1 MQRRKF
7 TSGVLAVVGFGLPW
21 TARPALAAGLTGVG
35 EGEATLGLRAALERG
50 VTTAVGLLGRKGGF
64 LDNPSVRIPLPGFL
78 EQAATVAKFTGQQGR
93 FDELVTAMNRAAEA
107 AVPQAKTL
115 LVNAVKSM
123 SVDDAR
129 RVLTGG
135 DGSVTRFFE
144 DKTRAPLSVQFL
156 PIVQRATDKVALA
169 QKYNAVASQGVGL
182 GLVSKQDA
190 NVQEYVTAKAL
201 DGLYQ
206 EIGVEEAKIRQDPVG
221 TGSAL
226 LSKVFGSLK

>member
-7 TSGVLAVVGFGLPW
+7 TSGVLAVAGFGLPW
-21 TARPALAAGLTGVG
+21 TARPALAAALS
-35 EGEATLGLRAALERG
+35 EGEATLGLRAALQRG

-115 LVNAVKSM
+115 LVDAVKSM

>member
-1 MQRRKF
+1 M
-7 TSGVLAVVGFGLPW
+7 SGALAAAGFGLPW
-21 TARPALAAGLTGVG
+21 AVRPAQAAGLS

-50 VTTAVGLLGRKGGF
+50 VNTAVGLLGRKGGF
-64 LDNPSVRIPLPGFL
+64 LDNPAVRIPLPGFL
-78 EQAATVAKFTGQQGR
+78 QQAATVAKFTGQQGR
-93 FDELVTAMNRAAEA
+93 FDDLVTAMNRAAEA
-107 AVPQAKTL
+107 AVPRAKTL
-115 LVNAVKSM
+115 LVGAVKSM

-144 DKTRAPLSVQFL
+144 DKTRTSLSAQFL
-156 PIVQRATDKVALA
+156 PIVQQATDKVSLA

-190 NVQEYVTAKAL
+190 NVQEYVTAKTL
-201 DGLYQ
+201 DGLYK
-206 EIGVEEAKIRQDPVG
+206 EIGTEEAKIRRNPVG

-226 LSKVFGSLK
+226 LGKVFGALK

>member
-7 TSGVLAVVGFGLPW
+7 TSGVLAVAGFGLPW
-21 TARPALAAGLTGVG
+21 AVRPALAAALS
-35 EGEATLGLRAALERG
+35 EGEATLGLRAALQRG

-156 PIVQRATDKVALA
+156 PIVKRATDKVALA